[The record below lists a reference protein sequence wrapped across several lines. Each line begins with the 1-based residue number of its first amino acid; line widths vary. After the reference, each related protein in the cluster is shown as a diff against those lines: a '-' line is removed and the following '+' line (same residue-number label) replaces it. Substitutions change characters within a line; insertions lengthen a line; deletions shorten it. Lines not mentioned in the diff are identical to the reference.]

1 LSPALPQFTGF
12 SKDIFSFLGELEKN
26 NNTKWFAKNR
36 ERYQENI
43 VLPAKSFVTSIGQFF
58 TQLNP
63 AIRTEPKFNQTLMRI
78 NKDMRFSKT
87 EPYKNYFLIHFGR
100 FKMDSEFYLYFDK
113 QGADYGI
120 FLNAENGD
128 ELYFGQNVERYP
140 QEIIKTFEKYK
151 LNRRFDFHEFK
162 KTPQLVQ
169 KKFDANKHFDL
180 LKKNKYIL
188 FEKEIPLNNKLLY
201 TTDILTELV
210 KNYAFLYPLYCFS
223 ISSQPLKLLEKF
235 EETMG
240 VPV

>member
-1 LSPALPQFTGF
+1 LSNALPPFKGF
-12 SKDIFSFLGELEKN
+12 SKDIFSFLEELEKN

-43 VLPAKSFVTSIGQFF
+43 VLPAKSFVVAIAQFF

-63 AIRTEPKFNQTLMRI
+63 AIRTEPMFNQTLMRI
-78 NKDMRFSKT
+78 NKDMRFSKDA
-87 EPYKNYFLIHFGR
+87 PYKNYFLIHFGR

-120 FLNAENGD
+120 FLNAEIGD
-128 ELYFGQNVERYP
+128 ELYFAQNLERYP
-140 QEIIKTFEKYK
+140 QDIIKTFEKYK
-151 LNRRFDFHEFK
+151 LNKRFDFHEFK

-169 KKFDANKHFDL
+169 KKFNAGKHFEL

-188 FEKEIPLNNKLLY
+188 FEKEIPLNKKSLY
-201 TTDILTELV
+201 TADILTELV
-210 KNYAFLYPLYCFS
+210 KNYASLYPLYCFA
-223 ISSQPLKLLEKF
+223 ISSHPLKLLDKF